1 VNAKIIICVYIK
13 MKTNI
18 NLSDFFKY
26 LVLLLL
32 FSFPGRSFSQV
43 SFLKNEIVS
52 FAGQHRVDAELVR
65 FLEEQSEFASL
76 NDKEKAFFYWFNLF
90 RKDPRGFGEKFI
102 KPYLVIEPKFN
113 NRFARS
119 LFKDLSNSPDR
130 FPFVLPSRTL
140 QKMSAEHCLD
150 LYRNGGRLS
159 HKSSSGKSFSDRVG
173 DIDDLSCACENLFTG
188 QSTSLEALILLLI
201 DSGIESVGHRKN
213 LMDDHME
220 RMGVSVQLSGDE
232 ILLVQDLGCK
242 NPCKK

>member
-1 VNAKIIICVYIK
+1 
-13 MKTNI
+13 MKTNF

-26 LVLLLL
+26 PVLLFL
-32 FSFPGRSFSQV
+32 FSFPGRSISQTL
-43 SFLKNEIVS
+43 FLKNEIVS
-52 FAGQHRVDAELVR
+52 FADQHRVDAELVR
-65 FLEEQSEFASL
+65 FLEEQPEFSSL

-90 RKDPRGFGEKFI
+90 RKDPRGFGEKLI
-102 KPYLVIEPKFN
+102 KPYLVTEPKFN

-119 LFKDLSNSPDR
+119 LFKDLSSSPDQ
-130 FPFVLPSRTL
+130 FPLVLPSRTL
-140 QKMSAEHCLD
+140 HKMSADHCLD
-150 LYRNGGRLS
+150 LYRNEGRLS

-173 DIDDLSCACENLFTG
+173 DIDDLSCACENLFAG

-213 LMDDHME
+213 LMDGHME
-220 RMGVSVQLSGDE
+220 RMGVSVRLSGNE